1 MSTVLFKRGS
11 TSDMND
17 TNIQDGLLFFNTE
30 TYKIFMDNGTE
41 RIQYGGDTDLIS
53 SAEDASLTNAFNA
66 ETSLGLFSQKA
77 TVVDSKANA
86 LSVTQN
92 YIPLGCLAFKE
103 ALGTTNYST
112 VGNGTISG
120 ALVSLNTSV
129 SNLNTSVSNLNNSV
143 SSINGSINELNN
155 RTNVRGTAFYFDYQG
170 GKWGWNSSSARGAG
184 SFHPF
189 KQASA
194 AGAYSIDALFHA
206 GGAHDGSG
214 STELTLPRM
223 TDDGV
228 LSLTQSIITDYRG
241 HTGSVNN
248 NITGYIS
255 FTNTT
260 RGTSMSY
267 SRSGNGQYS
276 VSVSGYNLSYYAG
289 DVISISCNATQNGS
303 WHAYAYFVYT
313 LSA

>member
-30 TYKIFMDNGTE
+30 TFKIYMDNGTE

-66 ETSLGLFSQKA
+66 ESSLGLFSQKA

-129 SNLNTSVSNLNNSV
+129 SNLNTSVSNLSNSV
-143 SSINGSINELNN
+143 SSINSSVGELNN
-155 RTNVRGTAFYFDYQG
+155 RTNVRGTVFYFDYQG

-189 KQASA
+189 RQAVSIPTISVSGAGENGTYIAQMIQSLDSATTLTVGSWSTNSDMYGKQP
-194 AGAYSIDALFHA
+194 AYIDLSPD
-206 GGAHDGSG
+206 GGSNWSRLWTYPQDYAQKPVGTFNVSG
-214 STELTLPRM
+214 YTHVKFYVSTFGM
-223 TDDGV
+223 G
-228 LSLTQSIITDYRG
+228 II
-241 HTGSVNN
+241 SQFN
-248 NITGYIS
+248 NITIS
-255 FTNTT
+255 
-260 RGTSMSY
+260 
-267 SRSGNGQYS
+267 
-276 VSVSGYNLSYYAG
+276 
-289 DVISISCNATQNGS
+289 
-303 WHAYAYFVYT
+303 
-313 LSA
+313 

>member
-30 TYKIFMDNGTE
+30 TYKIYMDNGTE

-53 SAEDASLTNAFNA
+53 NAEDASLVNAFNA

-129 SNLNTSVSNLNNSV
+129 SNLNTSVSSLNTSVSNLNTSVATHTNQLNFNS
-143 SSINGSINELNN
+143 
-155 RTNVRGTAFYFDYQG
+155 TPFYLDSQG
-170 GKWGWNSSSARGAG
+170 GRWGWNSSSARGAG
-184 SFHPF
+184 TFHPF
-189 KQASA
+189 NTTSLIGTGSSSYDIRSKSNWASLTVNDFLVVIT
-194 AGAYSIDALFHA
+194 GNKSKRSSYVNYD
-206 GGAHDGSG
+206 SG
-214 STELTLPRM
+214 SREGNVGGM
-223 TDDGV
+223 A
-228 LSLTQSIITDYRG
+228 IT
-241 HTGSVNN
+241 
-248 NITGYIS
+248 IS
-255 FTNTT
+255 K
-260 RGTSMSY
+260 SY
-267 SRSGNGQYS
+267 SGGIFY
-276 VSVSGYNLSYYAG
+276 VSG
-289 DVISISCNATQNGS
+289 SISYSGS
-303 WHAYAYFVYT
+303 LGSTVDLDTSFDITSVLAVYC
-313 LSA
+313 LK

>member
-129 SNLNTSVSNLNNSV
+129 SNLNTSVSNLSNSV
-143 SSINGSINELNN
+143 NSINGSINELNN
-155 RTNVRGTAFYFDYQG
+155 RTNVRGTVFYFDYQG

-189 KQASA
+189 SV
-194 AGAYSIDALFHA
+194 D
-206 GGAHDGSG
+206 
-214 STELTLPRM
+214 TLP
-223 TDDGV
+223 DGEFYACAV
-228 LSLTQSIITDYRG
+228 CAEPSDGRVSIPVHIFQKYHYFRIHVEGANKSLAYYADNGNAFEVPSTPRNLDTWYSMNTSNYL
-241 HTGSVNN
+241 
-248 NITGYIS
+248 NIKWFG
-255 FTNTT
+255 
-260 RGTSMSY
+260 G
-267 SRSGNGQYS
+267 GNG
-276 VSVSGYNLSYYAG
+276 YAIFY
-289 DVISISCNATQNGS
+289 VILG
-303 WHAYAYFVYT
+303 
-313 LSA
+313 L

>member
-30 TYKIFMDNGTE
+30 TFKIYMDNGTE

-53 SAEDASLTNAFNA
+53 NAEDASLVNAFNA

-129 SNLNTSVSNLNNSV
+129 SNLNTSVATHTNQLNFNS
-143 SSINGSINELNN
+143 
-155 RTNVRGTAFYFDYQG
+155 TPFYLDSQG
-170 GKWGWNSSSARGAG
+170 GRWGWNSSSARGAG
-184 SFHPF
+184 TFHPF
-189 KQASA
+189 NTTSLIGTGSSSYDIRSKSNWASLTVNDFLVV
-194 AGAYSIDALFHA
+194 IT
-206 GGAHDGSG
+206 GGKSRGSSYVNYGSG
-214 STELTLPRM
+214 SREGNVGGM
-223 TDDGV
+223 A
-228 LSLTQSIITDYRG
+228 ITI
-241 HTGSVNN
+241 NK
-248 NITGYIS
+248 
-255 FTNTT
+255 
-260 RGTSMSY
+260 SY
-267 SRSGNGQYS
+267 SGGIFY
-276 VSVSGYNLSYYAG
+276 VSG
-289 DVISISCNATQNGS
+289 SISYSGS
-303 WHAYAYFVYT
+303 LGSSVDLDTSFDITSVLAVYC
-313 LSA
+313 LK

>member
-30 TYKIFMDNGTE
+30 TYKIYMDNGTE

-129 SNLNTSVSNLNNSV
+129 SNLNTSVSNLSNSV
-143 SSINGSINELNN
+143 NSINGSINELNN
-155 RTNVRGTAFYFDYQG
+155 RTHVRGTSFYFDNQG
-170 GKWGWNSSSARGAG
+170 GVWGFNTSSARGAG
-184 SFHPF
+184 TFVPFSRIRQIYLPNFYVQGTSENANHAAVCYINLSQVNRLRVDQWYTNSFQYGRGEAYIEISPDNGANWARIWHGNPP
-189 KQASA
+189 SA
-194 AGAYSIDALFHA
+194 A
-206 GGAHDGSG
+206 
-214 STELTLPRM
+214 
-223 TDDGV
+223 
-228 LSLTQSIITDYRG
+228 
-241 HTGSVNN
+241 N
-248 NITGYIS
+248 
-255 FTNTT
+255 
-260 RGTSMSY
+260 
-267 SRSGNGQYS
+267 
-276 VSVSGYNLSYYAG
+276 VSGGTWDVSSSNLARLYVSGFGAGTISGFEGIWGYNA
-289 DVISISCNATQNGS
+289 
-303 WHAYAYFVYT
+303 
-313 LSA
+313 